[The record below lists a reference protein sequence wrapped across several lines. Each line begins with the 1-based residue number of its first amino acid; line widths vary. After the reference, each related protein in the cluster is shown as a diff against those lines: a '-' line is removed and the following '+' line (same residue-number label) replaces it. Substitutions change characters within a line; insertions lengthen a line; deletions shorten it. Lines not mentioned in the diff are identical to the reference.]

1 MARLV
6 SQWKGHWEA
15 HVFAHRSWLEAVDV
29 AGAHDD
35 LFVRVLGPVDF
46 VVDGAVVAP
55 GSRLERKLLAAL
67 AVSANH
73 SVTAHQLADVL
84 WGDDPP
90 ASRTNTLQ
98 TYVSRLR
105 HSLGHGRITSEANSY
120 LLQLAPSEL
129 DALAF
134 EQLVTRAA
142 RSRDDVTRCR
152 AICADALDLWRGTA
166 FGTFAAEDPF
176 RLEALRL
183 EEIRLYA
190 LELTLECD
198 LRLGNVELAVGSL
211 EALVEEHPYRERLW
225 ALLVA
230 GLAMSERRVEALRAG
245 DKLRHVLGDLG
256 LEPSAGF
263 SRLEDE
269 ILNDRPDL
277 KDRMRALVV
286 AGSSTGGPSG

>member
-1 MARLV
+1 M
-6 SQWKGHWEA
+6 
-15 HVFAHRSWLEAVDV
+15 FAHRSWLEAADV
-29 AGAHDD
+29 AGAGSD
-35 LFVRVLGPVDF
+35 LFVRVLGPIDF
-46 VVDGAVVAP
+46 VLDGVVVAP
-55 GSRLERKLLAAL
+55 GSRLERKLLGAL

-73 SVTAHQLADVL
+73 SVTSHQLADVL

-90 ASRTNTLQ
+90 TSRTNTLQ
-98 TYVSRLR
+98 TYISRLR
-105 HSLGHGRITSEANSY
+105 HSLGQGRITSEDNSY
-120 LLQLAPSEL
+120 LLQLAPPEL

-134 EQLVTRAA
+134 EQLVTRASG
-142 RSRDDVTRCR
+142 SRDNVTRCR
-152 AICADALDLWRGTA
+152 AICGSALDLWRGTA

-190 LELTLECD
+190 LELRLECD
-198 LRLGNVELAVGSL
+198 LRLGSVELAVGSL

-245 DKLRHVLGDLG
+245 DRLRHVLGDLG
-256 LEPSAGF
+256 LAPSADF

-277 KDRMRALVV
+277 KDRMRALVST
-286 AGSSTGGPSG
+286 GSSAGGLRG